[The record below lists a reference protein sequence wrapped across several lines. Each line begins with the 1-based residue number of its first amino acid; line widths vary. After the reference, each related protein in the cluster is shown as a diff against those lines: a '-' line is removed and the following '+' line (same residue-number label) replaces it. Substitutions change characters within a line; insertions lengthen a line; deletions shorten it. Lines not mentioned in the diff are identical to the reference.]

1 MSILTEYPVWLII
14 LCLLLGAGYAF
25 LLYYKN
31 RNIDYGKRPRN
42 VMFALRGLV
51 ITLIAMLLL
60 APMIKSTRKTT
71 EKPVIIFAV
80 DNSESLLLTKD
91 SAYYKNDFGKEVN
104 KLVHSLGNKYVTE
117 VYYFGEKNT
126 PINSSEEDIALDFK
140 DKNTNISAIFD
151 EISGVYAFQN
161 VGALV
166 LLTDGIYNQGSN
178 PYYKAQQVKF
188 PVHTVGLGNPEMQTD
203 LSIAGINHNSKTFKG
218 NLFPV
223 EVKVAAT
230 QLAGKRTMLTVAD
243 KEKTLFTKEIYISGK
258 QHFETVKLFIEAKAT
273 GIYKY
278 TVSLSEVDGEITT
291 QNNHATF
298 FVEIVDTREK
308 IGILYHAPHPDISAI
323 SQAIETSEKYQ
334 VETFAVSDFQGD
346 INKYSLLILHQLP
359 SRTQPAST
367 LIEKARKAGTPIL
380 FILGQESNLSAFNT
394 LDAGVKVN
402 QSKNLFNDAVP
413 AYNSNFSSFTFS
425 DETKQMLPKF
435 PPLHTFFGNYQTS
448 GGTNIFMYQKISNV
462 ETQYPLI
469 TFGDNHGVRTGVIA
483 GDGLWQWRIYNY
495 LYEQNHDAFNEI
507 INKTVLYLSVKSDRS
522 QFRVQGPTIV
532 NENEAVEF
540 NAEVYNDS
548 YELITEPEV
557 TMTVTSEDNKKY
569 TAIFSKQ
576 NNGYHLNMGRLP
588 AGDYK
593 WTASTEFGG
602 KKHSKAGLFT
612 VREVMV
618 EAVNL
623 TADHQLLQNIAQT
636 SGGKFFTKDNLQEV
650 EQAIK
655 NDRNIT
661 TIATYEK
668 DFNLLMNSWIYFAIL
683 ILLMG
688 AEWFMRKWGGGY

>member
-1 MSILTEYPVWLII
+1 MRLLTEYPAWLII

-31 RNIDYGKRPRN
+31 RNIEYEKRPRN
-42 VMFALRGLV
+42 IMLILRGLV
-51 ITLIAMLLL
+51 TTLLALLLL
-60 APMIKSTRKTT
+60 APMVKSTRKTT
-71 EKPVIIFAV
+71 EKPVVIFAI

-91 SAYYKNDFGKEVN
+91 SAYYKTDFAKDVN
-104 KLVHSLGNKYVTE
+104 KLTHSLGNKYETI

-126 PINSSEEDIALDFK
+126 VLDANEDVAPDFK
-140 DKNTNISAIFD
+140 EKNTNISAIFD
-151 EISGVYAFQN
+151 EISNTYAFRN

-230 QLAGKRTMLTVAD
+230 QLAGKRSVLTVSD
-243 KEKTLFTKEIYISGK
+243 KDKTLFTKDIYISGK

-291 QNNHATF
+291 QNNRASF

-308 IGILYHAPHPDISAI
+308 IGIIYHAPHPDISAI

-334 VETFAVSDFQGD
+334 VETFAAADFQGD
-346 INKYSLLILHQLP
+346 VDKYSLLILHQLP
-359 SRTQPAST
+359 SRTQSAT
-367 LIEKARKAGTPIL
+367 TITDKARKSGTPIL
-380 FILGQESNLSAFNT
+380 YILGQESNLNAFNT
-394 LDAGVKVN
+394 LNAGLKVS
-402 QSKNLFNDAVP
+402 QSKNLYNDAVP
-413 AYNSNFSSFTFS
+413 AFNSNFSSFTFP
-425 DETKQMLPKF
+425 DEAKQMLPKF

-469 TFGDNHGVRTGVIA
+469 TFGDNNGIRTGVIA

-507 INKTVLYLSVKSDRS
+507 INKMVLYLSVKSDRS
-522 QFRVQGPTIV
+522 QFRMQAPTIV

-557 TMTVTSEDNKKY
+557 TMTITSEDGKKH

-576 NNGYHLNMGRLP
+576 DNGYHLNMGRLP

-602 KKHSKAGLFT
+602 KKHSKSGLFT

-623 TADHQLLQNIAQT
+623 TADHQLLQNMSQT
-636 SGGKFFTKDNLQEV
+636 SGGQFFTKENMQEV

-661 TIATYEK
+661 TIASYEK
-668 DFNLLMNSWIYFAIL
+668 NFNLLMNSWWYFAIL
-683 ILLMG
+683 ILLMA

>member
-1 MSILTEYPVWLII
+1 MRLLTEYPAWLII

-42 VMFALRGLV
+42 IMLILRGLV
-51 ITLIAMLLL
+51 TALIAMLLL

-71 EKPVIIFAV
+71 EKPVVIFAI

-91 SAYYKNDFGKEVN
+91 SAYYKNNFGKEVD
-104 KLVHSLGNKYVTE
+104 KLVHSLGNKYETQ

-126 PINSSEEDIALDFK
+126 PLDADEDVAPDFK
-140 DKNTNISAIFD
+140 EKNTNISAIFD
-151 EISGVYAFQN
+151 EISGTYAFQN

-218 NLFPV
+218 NMFPV

-230 QLAGKRTMLTVAD
+230 QLAGKRSVLTVAD
-243 KEKTLFTKEIYISGK
+243 KDKTLFTKDIYISGK

-278 TVSLSEVDGEITT
+278 TVSLSEIDGEITT

-308 IGILYHAPHPDISAI
+308 VGILYHAPHPDISAI

-334 VETFAVSDFQGD
+334 VETFAAADFQGD
-346 INKYSLLILHQLP
+346 VNKYSLLILHQLP
-359 SRTQPAST
+359 SRTQPASS

-380 FILGQESNLSAFNT
+380 YILGQESNLSAFNT
-394 LDAGVKVN
+394 LNAGLKVT
-402 QSKNLFNDAVP
+402 QSKNLYNDAVP
-413 AYNSNFSSFTFS
+413 SFNNNFSSFTFA
-425 DETKQMLPKF
+425 DEAKQMLPKF

-469 TFGDNHGVRTGVIA
+469 TFSDNNGVRTGVIA

-495 LYEQNHDAFNEI
+495 LYE
-507 INKTVLYLSVKSDRS
+507 
-522 QFRVQGPTIV
+522 
-532 NENEAVEF
+532 
-540 NAEVYNDS
+540 
-548 YELITEPEV
+548 
-557 TMTVTSEDNKKY
+557 
-569 TAIFSKQ
+569 
-576 NNGYHLNMGRLP
+576 
-588 AGDYK
+588 
-593 WTASTEFGG
+593 
-602 KKHSKAGLFT
+602 
-612 VREVMV
+612 
-618 EAVNL
+618 
-623 TADHQLLQNIAQT
+623 
-636 SGGKFFTKDNLQEV
+636 
-650 EQAIK
+650 
-655 NDRNIT
+655 
-661 TIATYEK
+661 
-668 DFNLLMNSWIYFAIL
+668 
-683 ILLMG
+683 
-688 AEWFMRKWGGGY
+688 